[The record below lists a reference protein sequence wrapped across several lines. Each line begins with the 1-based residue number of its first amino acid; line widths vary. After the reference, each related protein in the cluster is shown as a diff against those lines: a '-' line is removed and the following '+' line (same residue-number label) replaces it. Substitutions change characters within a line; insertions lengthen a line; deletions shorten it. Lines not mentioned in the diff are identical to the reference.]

1 MARGA
6 RRRIPDY
13 SLYGEAPRGSADRLL
28 HVETIE
34 ARSLRHHWRI
44 DTHMHRGLHQLLLV
58 QRGRA
63 VARTEGGVAHFGSPA
78 FMIVPAAVVHSFEF
92 EPGTLGFVVTLAD
105 VLLREAAQRDA
116 VVAALFDAP
125 LGFELDEQEPATAAL
140 VRAFRALAREHAGAG
155 PARALALEGQ
165 LAVLLA
171 AAFRAAHRHLQP
183 ADPRLS
189 GDRELVA
196 RLREAIEKDFR
207 SGRSVPEYARALR
220 VSEARLRQSCLRATG
235 HPPIRLV
242 HARALLEA
250 KRQLVYTQLPVAEIA
265 YALGFGDPAYF
276 TRFFTRRTGVSPRA
290 YRRGGHAG

>member
-1 MARGA
+1 MARSA
-6 RRRIPDY
+6 RRHIRDY
-13 SLYGEAPRGSADRLL
+13 SLYGEAPRGSGDRLL
-28 HVETIE
+28 HAETIE
-34 ARSLRHHWRI
+34 ARSLPHHWKI
-44 DTHMHRGLHQLLLV
+44 DTHMHRGLHQLLLLL
-58 QRGRA
+58 RGRA
-63 VARTEGGVAHFGSPA
+63 AARTEGGVAHFGPPA
-78 FMIVPAAVVHSFEF
+78 FMIVPAGVVHSFEF

-105 VLLREAAQRDA
+105 VLLREAAHRDA
-116 VVAALFDAP
+116 AVAGLFDAP
-125 LGFELDEQEPATAAL
+125 LGSELDAQAAVTLAL
-140 VRAFRALAREHAGAG
+140 VRAFRTLAREHAGAA
-155 PARALALEGQ
+155 PARALALEGH

-171 AAFRAAHRHLQP
+171 AALRAAQPHLQS

-250 KRQLVYTQLPVAEIA
+250 KRKLVYTQLPVAEIA
-265 YALGFGDPAYF
+265 YALGFSDPAYF
-276 TRFFTRRTGVSPRA
+276 TRFFTSRAGISPRA
-290 YRRGGHAG
+290 YRCGGHGS